1 LLKDYKMIFFYNSLI
16 VWMVCASTFYFS
28 SSIHCCLKLA
38 LMFLKNKNSK
48 DELRKKSKESLETKE
63 DKNENLLNETNW
75 EDVSTKL

>member
-1 LLKDYKMIFFYNSLI
+1 
-16 VWMVCASTFYFS
+16 
-28 SSIHCCLKLA
+28 
-38 LMFLKNKNSK
+38 MFLKNKKSK